1 MKATS
6 REDITQLLLAWNEGD
21 ASSLE
26 KLIPL
31 VEAELRRLAERYMAK
46 ERPNHTLQ
54 PTALVNELYLRL
66 IDWKNARWHNRAHF
80 LGVAAKLMRRILVD
94 HARRQQNL
102 KRGGQVAKVS
112 LDEMPVV
119 SSDGCADPIALDDAL
134 NSLASLDAR
143 KSQIV
148 ELRFFGGL
156 TVEETAEVMKISPR
170 TVKREWSLAQAW
182 LLCALSG
189 EEHDDA

>member
-1 MKATS
+1 MKTTS
-6 REDITQLLLAWNEGD
+6 REDITQLLSAWNEGD

-31 VEAELRRLAERYMAK
+31 VEAELRHLAERYMAQ

-94 HARRQQNL
+94 HARRQQNI
-102 KRGGQVAKVS
+102 KRGAQVTKVS
-112 LDEMPVV
+112 SEDMLVAT
-119 SSDGCADPIALDDAL
+119 SKGCT
-134 NSLASLDAR
+134 N
-143 KSQIV
+143 
-148 ELRFFGGL
+148 
-156 TVEETAEVMKISPR
+156 
-170 TVKREWSLAQAW
+170 
-182 LLCALSG
+182 
-189 EEHDDA
+189 